1 MNENYYRLLHGE
13 YNIMRPSLTIDFL
26 NLEEITMAVPKK
38 KTSKS
43 KRNMRRAHDALKP
56 INVIMDQDSG
66 EYRLPH
72 QMDKS
77 TGSYNG
83 RQVVTAKEDDS
94 EEDE

>member
-1 MNENYYRLLHGE
+1 
-13 YNIMRPSLTIDFL
+13 MRPSLTIDFL

-43 KRNMRRAHDALKP
+43 KRNMRRSHDALKP
-56 INVIMDQDSG
+56 INVIIDKDSG

-72 QMDKS
+72 QMDKF

-83 RQVVTAKEDDS
+83 RQIVTAKEDNSDS
-94 EEDE
+94 DDE